1 MSALPGRT
9 EADVQS
15 ALAAVMDPELPFLSI
30 VDLGIVGTVEVGPG
44 RVRVE
49 LLPTFVGCP
58 ALDLIRDTVVERLTE
73 LAPDAEIGVEVSF
86 APPWTSDR
94 ISEEGRR
101 QLRLHGFAPP
111 ERLHD
116 GGTTAASP
124 WLGSATASATTA
136 ILLLRRVPLPAL
148 RIASDRAGERLRFD
162 AVPSHPS
169 LLGLPPAVRAVQARL
184 TWCGRPTR
192 PSPRARPQ
200 PTTRPQPPMG

>member
-136 ILLLRRVPLPAL
+136 ILLLRRVPCPHCGSRRTELENVFGSTLCRA
-148 RIASDRAGERLRFD
+148 IHHCSDCR
-162 AVPSHPS
+162 
-169 LLGLPPAVRAVQARL
+169 
-184 TWCGRPTR
+184 
-192 PSPRARPQ
+192 Q
-200 PTTRPQPPMG
+200 PFEQFKPV

>member
-94 ISEEGRR
+94 ISDEGRR

-111 ERLHD
+111 ERVGQD
-116 GGTTAASP
+116 GSSVVGPSF
-124 WLGSATASATTA
+124 GSAIGGGPGPIA
-136 ILLLRRVPLPAL
+136 LMRRVPCPHCGSRRTELENVFGSTLCRA
-148 RIASDRAGERLRFD
+148 IHHCSDC
-162 AVPSHPS
+162 H
-169 LLGLPPAVRAVQARL
+169 
-184 TWCGRPTR
+184 
-192 PSPRARPQ
+192 Q
-200 PTTRPQPPMG
+200 PFEQFKPV